1 MCQATV
7 FLNGEKLMED
17 VTHIQLTPD
26 GIQLSTFFEAIQLST
41 FFEAPQVVRAK
52 IREIDLLKHRVWLD
66 AAPNFD
72 TEGDKS

>member
-7 FLNGEKLMED
+7 YLDGEELMKD
-17 VTHIQLTPD
+17 VTNIQPTPE
-26 GIQLSTFFEAIQLST
+26 GLRLAT

-66 AAPNFD
+66 SISELKA
-72 TEGDKS
+72 EERGL

>member
-17 VTHIQLTPD
+17 VTYIQLTPD
-26 GIQLSTFFEAIQLST
+26 GIQLST

-66 AAPNFD
+66 TVPNSD
-72 TEGDKS
+72 KEGDKS